1 MEERGAQDTALYT
14 RLFREVK
21 KKMDAGT
28 AKPCIS
34 VLLWEHGPSP
44 ELTET
49 EMAYFTAM
57 PFAAGTTTV
66 RQRGVLWQAVRL
78 TLRQRRPLDLS
89 NCSPV

>member
-1 MEERGAQDTALYT
+1 MQWFRKSMEERGAQNTALYT

-66 RQRGVLWQAVRL
+66 RHLYRTCG
-78 TLRQRRPLDLS
+78 
-89 NCSPV
+89 